1 MLRLSRII
9 EELIFNRNDSY
20 TSFFFL
26 EKKDAIECLISVLYS
41 CLYFST
47 FFFLTN
53 NSSRYIIDVGISVI
67 VLENCVYLNHVVKFE

>member
-26 EKKDAIECLISVLYS
+26 EKKDAIERLISVLYS

-47 FFFLTN
+47 FFLTN